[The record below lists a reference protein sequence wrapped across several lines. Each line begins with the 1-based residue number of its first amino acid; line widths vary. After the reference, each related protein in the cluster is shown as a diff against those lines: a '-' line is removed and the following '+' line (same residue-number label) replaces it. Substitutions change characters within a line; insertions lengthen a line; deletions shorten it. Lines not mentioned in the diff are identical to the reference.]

1 MVSQSVETIHSAPH
15 AGNSHETTIEGI
27 YQGRS
32 IHAEHML
39 AVRRNVLATDTAMRI
54 ASLFAVLSDPTRLQ
68 VVYALL
74 RAESGELCVG
84 DLATGL
90 GRDDTTISHQLR
102 VLRNQQIVAMR
113 KVGRIVYYRLVDEHI
128 RLLLE
133 LGMTHINETSTSSKE
148 GNGGAGMSDGHSHS
162 GHNHTHGLA
171 RNSLR
176 LAFFLTLIILIAEV
190 VGGLLAN
197 SLALLSD
204 AGHVVTDIFA
214 LGLAWFATVQAERPP
229 NARKTFGYHRV
240 GILAAMVNAVTL
252 IVIAFAIILE
262 AVQRFQHPEKVQP
275 QIMFLAAGIGIV
287 INLII
292 GFGLFK
298 EANNLNVRA
307 AMLHVFGDVGAS
319 AGVIVAGV
327 IILFTGWTFVDPLL
341 SVGIAVLIAI
351 GAWRILRETT
361 DILLESVPKGVSMP
375 GLVKDMKSV
384 EGIEDVHDLHVWSI
398 TSNMYALSCHA
409 LIADLPPSDS
419 SVILHSLN
427 TMLSE
432 KYHIGHVTIQF
443 ECDPHQETYC
453 AVNGLY
459 CHMEMG
465 ENCNHNHAERS
476 VVSLDKEKQVAAE

>member
-1 MVSQSVETIHSAPH
+1 MNDV
-15 AGNSHETTIEGI
+15 
-27 YQGRS
+27 
-32 IHAEHML
+32 
-39 AVRRNVLATDTAMRI
+39 
-54 ASLFAVLSDPTRLQ
+54 
-68 VVYALL
+68 
-74 RAESGELCVG
+74 
-84 DLATGL
+84 
-90 GRDDTTISHQLR
+90 
-102 VLRNQQIVAMR
+102 
-113 KVGRIVYYRLVDEHI
+113 
-128 RLLLE
+128 
-133 LGMTHINETSTSSKE
+133 
-148 GNGGAGMSDGHSHS
+148 HSHS

-176 LAFFLTLIILIAEV
+176 LAFFLTLIILIVEL
-190 VGGLLAN
+190 VGGMLAN

-252 IVIAFAIILE
+252 IVIAFAILLE

-275 QIMFLAAGIGIV
+275 QIMFLAAGVGMV

-298 EANNLNVRA
+298 EAGNLNVRA
-307 AMLHVFGDVGAS
+307 AMLHVFGDVAAS

-327 IILFTGWTFVDPLL
+327 IIFFTGWTFVDPLL
-341 SVGIAVLIAI
+341 SIGIAVLIAI
-351 GAWRILRETT
+351 GAWRLLHETT

-384 EGIEDVHDLHVWSI
+384 KGIEDVHDLHVWSI
-398 TSNMYALSCHA
+398 TSNMNALSCHA

-419 SVILHSLN
+419 AVILQSLN

-443 ECDPHQETYC
+443 ECNPHQEAYC

-459 CHMEMG
+459 CHMEIG
-465 ENCNHNHAERS
+465 ENCNQNHAERS
-476 VVSLDKEKQVAAE
+476 VVHLEKENSVTAES

>member
-1 MVSQSVETIHSAPH
+1 
-15 AGNSHETTIEGI
+15 
-27 YQGRS
+27 
-32 IHAEHML
+32 
-39 AVRRNVLATDTAMRI
+39 
-54 ASLFAVLSDPTRLQ
+54 
-68 VVYALL
+68 
-74 RAESGELCVG
+74 
-84 DLATGL
+84 
-90 GRDDTTISHQLR
+90 
-102 VLRNQQIVAMR
+102 
-113 KVGRIVYYRLVDEHI
+113 
-128 RLLLE
+128 
-133 LGMTHINETSTSSKE
+133 
-148 GNGGAGMSDGHSHS
+148 MSN

-176 LAFFLTLIILIAEV
+176 LAFFLTLIILIAELA
-190 VGGLLAN
+190 GGLLAN

-204 AGHVVTDIFA
+204 AGHVITDIFA
-214 LGLAWFATVQAERPP
+214 LGLAWFATVQADRLP

-252 IVIAFAIILE
+252 IVIAFAILLE
-262 AVQRFQHPEKVQP
+262 AVQRFQHPEPVQP
-275 QIMFLAAGIGIV
+275 LIMFVAAGIGIV

-292 GFGLFK
+292 GFGLKK

-307 AMLHVFGDVGAS
+307 AMLHVFGDVGVS
-319 AGVIVAGV
+319 AGVIVAGI
-327 IILFTGWTFVDPLL
+327 IILLTGWTIVDPLL
-341 SVGIAVLIAI
+341 SVGIAVLIAV

-361 DILLESVPKGVSMP
+361 DILLEAVPKGVSIP

-409 LIADLPPSDS
+409 LIADVPPSNS

-427 TMLSE
+427 TMLSD

-476 VVSLDKEKQVAAE
+476 IVSLDKEKLVAAE

>member
-1 MVSQSVETIHSAPH
+1 
-15 AGNSHETTIEGI
+15 
-27 YQGRS
+27 
-32 IHAEHML
+32 
-39 AVRRNVLATDTAMRI
+39 
-54 ASLFAVLSDPTRLQ
+54 
-68 VVYALL
+68 
-74 RAESGELCVG
+74 
-84 DLATGL
+84 
-90 GRDDTTISHQLR
+90 
-102 VLRNQQIVAMR
+102 
-113 KVGRIVYYRLVDEHI
+113 
-128 RLLLE
+128 
-133 LGMTHINETSTSSKE
+133 
-148 GNGGAGMSDGHSHS
+148 MSNGHSHS

-176 LAFFLTLIILIAEV
+176 LAFFLTLIILIAEL

-252 IVIAFAIILE
+252 IVIAFAILLE
-262 AVQRFQHPEKVQP
+262 AVQRFQHPEPVQP
-275 QIMFLAAGIGIV
+275 FIMFVAAGIGIV

-292 GFGLFK
+292 GFGLKK

-307 AMLHVFGDVGAS
+307 AMLHVFGDVGVS
-319 AGVIVAGV
+319 AGVIVAGI
-327 IILFTGWTFVDPLL
+327 IILLTGWTFVDPLL

-361 DILLESVPKGVSMP
+361 DILLEAVPKGVSMP

-384 EGIEDVHDLHVWSI
+384 KGIKDVHDLHVWSI

-409 LIADLPPSDS
+409 LIADVPPSDS

-427 TMLSE
+427 TMLSD

-465 ENCNHNHAERS
+465 ENCNHKHAERS
-476 VVSLDKEKQVAAE
+476 IVSLDKEHATVSKRSH

>member
-1 MVSQSVETIHSAPH
+1 MS
-15 AGNSHETTIEGI
+15 
-27 YQGRS
+27 
-32 IHAEHML
+32 
-39 AVRRNVLATDTAMRI
+39 
-54 ASLFAVLSDPTRLQ
+54 
-68 VVYALL
+68 
-74 RAESGELCVG
+74 
-84 DLATGL
+84 
-90 GRDDTTISHQLR
+90 
-102 VLRNQQIVAMR
+102 
-113 KVGRIVYYRLVDEHI
+113 
-128 RLLLE
+128 
-133 LGMTHINETSTSSKE
+133 
-148 GNGGAGMSDGHSHS
+148 NGHS

-176 LAFFLTLIILIAEV
+176 LAFFLTLIILIAEL

-240 GILAAMVNAVTL
+240 GILAAMVNAMTL
-252 IVIAFAIILE
+252 IVIAFAILLE
-262 AVQRFQHPEKVQP
+262 AVQRFQHPESVQP
-275 QIMFLAAGIGIV
+275 LIMFVAAGISIV

-292 GFGLFK
+292 GFGLKK
-298 EANNLNVRA
+298 EVNNLNVRA
-307 AMLHVFGDVGAS
+307 AMLHVFGDVGVS
-319 AGVIVAGV
+319 AGVIVAGI
-327 IILFTGWTFVDPLL
+327 IILLTGWTIVDPLL

-351 GAWRILRETT
+351 GAWRILHETT
-361 DILLESVPKGVSMP
+361 DILLEAVPKGVSMP

-384 EGIEDVHDLHVWSI
+384 KGIKDVHDLHVWSI

-409 LIADLPPSDS
+409 LIADVPPSDS
-419 SVILHSLN
+419 SVILLSLN

-476 VVSLDKEKQVAAE
+476 IVSLDKEKRVAVE